1 MMTRADSRLASADY
15 LNSISRDDLFNRFEV
30 TRVADLTGYDQIG
43 VPVYSCSR
51 PAAKSISVSGGKSQ
65 NRWMSRAGA
74 IAEAAEFHT
83 FENPQGEFRVEQFG
97 AHLALPTCRNST
109 WTPEMS
115 IAVESVTHFASNEQV
130 RFPSE
135 LIWMTKRVELPI
147 VFMRSSNGQAV
158 GATFADA
165 FLQGLYEVVERDQVT
180 LRHLAWKKLG
190 VIPPRISIDLSS
202 PHPQRLTG
210 LVAACGSA
218 GLRLYLFVCTFDIHI
233 PTFWAILAGDDG
245 TFAGYGTSIYSD
257 LAAER
262 AILEAIQSRAV
273 WLSGARD
280 DILRRDFEANR
291 DRTLKAVQQ
300 ELGSVPTG
308 VFPHNDMPELCVEDE
323 LSLVLHKLSAYRHN
337 IYFKHLNLGDL
348 HAVKTVILGL
358 ECPSFLREEIW
369 RPIRFFTLV
378 QAYINAAQ
386 AQGLENSGKVQQLK
400 EISCEMLS
408 SLNPDKS
415 S

>member
-1 MMTRADSRLASADY
+1 MTRADSRLSSADY

-43 VPVYSCSR
+43 VPVYSCAR

-65 NRWMSRAGA
+65 NRWLSRAGA

-83 FENPQGEFRVEQFG
+83 FENPVGEFHVEPFG
-97 AHLALPTCRNST
+97 GHLDLPTCRNST
-109 WTPEMS
+109 WTPEMP
-115 IAVESVTHFASNEQV
+115 IAVESVTHFASDEQV

-135 LIWMTKRVELPI
+135 LIWMTRRVEFPI

-158 GATFADA
+158 AATFADA
-165 FLQGLYEVVERDQVT
+165 FLTGLYEVVERDQVT

-190 VIPPRISIDLSS
+190 VHPPRISIDLSR
-202 PHPQRLTG
+202 PHPQRLIG
-210 LVAACGSA
+210 LVEACDSA
-218 GLRLYLFVCTFDIHI
+218 GLRLYLFACTFDIHI

-245 TFAGYGTSIYSD
+245 PFAGYGTSIYSD

-280 DILRRDFEANR
+280 DIERRDFEANR
-291 DRTLKAVQQ
+291 DRALAQVRQ
-300 ELGSVPTG
+300 ELDPLPTG
-308 VFPHNDMPELCVEDE
+308 AFPHNDMPELSVEDE
-323 LSLVLHKLSAYRHN
+323 FSLVLHKLSAYRQN
-337 IYFKHLNLGDL
+337 IYFKHLDLGDL

-358 ECPSFLREEIW
+358 ECPSFLREDLW
-369 RPIRFFTLV
+369 RPIRFSTLV

-386 AQGLENSGKVQQLK
+386 SQGLENSGKVRQLK
-400 EISCEMLS
+400 EIFCEMSS
-408 SLNPDKS
+408 SLNPGKS